1 MLVNLVEILK
11 LAEEKNCAVG
21 AFNTPNLECLN
32 AVIAAAEKLDV
43 PVIISH
49 AQLHEGVSPIAT
61 IGPIMLE
68 AAKAAKVPVCVHL
81 DHCESL
87 EYMAQA
93 LEIGFTGVMYDGST
107 LPYAE
112 NLENTK
118 KAVQEK
124 GIEAE
129 IEYITDFSVIA
140 GYGIMSTPALMI
152 DGKVVS
158 TGRVLNEKQIEKLL

>member
-1 MLVNLVEILK
+1 MNI
-11 LAEEKNCAVG
+11 
-21 AFNTPNLECLN
+21 
-32 AVIAAAEKLDV
+32 
-43 PVIISH
+43 
-49 AQLHEGVSPIAT
+49 
-61 IGPIMLE
+61 
-68 AAKAAKVPVCVHL
+68 KVLGGGCSK
-81 DHCESL
+81 CE
-87 EYMAQA
+87 
-93 LEIGFTGVMYDGST
+93 T
-107 LPYAE
+107 L
-112 NLENTK
+112 LENTK